1 MRHLKYLTTV
11 LALALFL
18 TINSAAAQSL
28 TLPNDLIF
36 AGIPS
41 DSIGAVLL
49 RLDANTLQITPFYED
64 NLSTIGRINVLSWS
78 PDRKRLAIYRSLIP
92 DRNNFQNRIPQIC
105 IIKRDGIL
113 LQCMDEL
120 PYINP
125 NKYGESQIQSLTW
138 STDGSKI
145 YFMASDKQISQLR
158 LVEVDAQTG
167 KTLQTLSEF
176 NTDTKI
182 IWSYTLD
189 YFAQEQREPSVSGNS
204 QATFTYLPTNTAFQP
219 QQRVDLLSQSA
230 HFDRLCPETSPMGQ
244 YFVIM
249 GGESPT
255 DKFTIFDRQGQIAFR
270 VSSSSFPDLEIESCP
285 SWQQDEQVLY
295 FRANTP
301 TNETARIFRYSL
313 QDKRL
318 TVFYRISDTLS
329 LNKPGY
335 GGSVGRLQISPD
347 GRFIAAQST
356 EGGIVVY
363 PADGE
368 RIQITHE
375 SLSEASSPLWVPPLN
390 E

>member
-1 MRHLKYLTTV
+1 MRCFKHLMVV
-11 LALALFL
+11 LLLGLFL
-18 TINSAAAQSL
+18 SIESAVAHFS

-49 RLDANTLQITPFYED
+49 RVDANTLQITLFYED
-64 NLSTIGRINVLSWS
+64 NLSIIGRINVLSWS

-120 PYINP
+120 PHINP
-125 NKYGESQIQSLTW
+125 NKYGESQIQALTW
-138 STDGSKI
+138 STDSSKI
-145 YFMASDKQISQLR
+145 YFMASDRQISQLR
-158 LVEVDAQTG
+158 LVEADAQTG

-176 NTDTKI
+176 STNAKI
-182 IWSYTLD
+182 VWNYTLD
-189 YFAQEQREPSVSGNS
+189 YFAQEQREQLVSGNS
-204 QATFTYLPTNTAFQP
+204 QTAFAYLPTNALFQP
-219 QQRVDLLSQSA
+219 QQGVDLLNRSA
-230 HFDRLCPETSPMGQ
+230 YFDRLCPETSPTGQ

-249 GGESPT
+249 GGEAPI
-255 DKFTIFDRQGQIAFR
+255 DKFTIFNRQGQIAFR
-270 VSSSSFPDLEIESCP
+270 VSFPSFPDLEIESCP
-285 SWQQDEQVLY
+285 SWQQDEQSLY
-295 FRANTP
+295 FRGNTSSD
-301 TNETARIFRYSL
+301 ETARIFRYSL
-313 QDKRL
+313 QDNRL

-335 GGSVGRLQISPD
+335 GGSLGRLQISPD
-347 GRFIAAQST
+347 GQFIAAQST

-375 SLSEASSPLWVPPLN
+375 SLSEASSPLWVPPLD